1 LPAGATNRARRL
13 STHHWKVPTMTD
25 LLPRA
30 PAEPPTDPVHPAADL
45 EPVVAGTGPWVSVL
59 LTLALGAL
67 VVFAIVALVVPSRLT
82 DPSRMAGKVLM
93 GATFEG
99 PVDMHVSGHPNMEIA
114 RLVLPPGKTMD
125 WHVHRGYVLTSVA
138 SGVATFYD
146 GNDPQ
151 CRPHRVGPGR
161 AVVDPPHFPHT
172 VRNEGS
178 VPLVLYNVGVTVQG
192 QASVKDVPADPACH
206 FADPGHEHSEEH

>member
-1 LPAGATNRARRL
+1 
-13 STHHWKVPTMTD
+13 MTA
-25 LLPRA
+25 LLPSV
-30 PAEPPTDPVHPAADL
+30 PADPPADRPADL
-45 EPVVAGTGPWVSVL
+45 EQPEDASPRPWLSVL
-59 LTLALGAL
+59 LILGLGAM

-82 DPSRMAGKVLM
+82 DPSRMEGKVLM
-93 GATFEG
+93 GATFDG

-114 RLVLPPGKTMD
+114 RLVVPPGKTMD

-172 VRNEGS
+172 VRNEGT

-192 QASVKDVPADPACH
+192 EASVQDVPADPACH
-206 FADPGHEHSEEH
+206 FADPGHEHPKEH